1 LTDPMR
7 MLGLVAIGLFVVFM
21 LGSLLL
27 RLPPRDPKKREAH
40 GRWREAMARAKAAPT
55 PEEKAAA
62 LREAS
67 VIALEGLA
75 RPGLAASL
83 ARRAER
89 VRPSVEG
96 ARSLVR
102 ALEAGRRYAA
112 LERLIWRELETAE
125 GERYDALFES
135 LLGFYEGIANA
146 PERARVLR
154 KLKRPR
160 SEREPSGESR
170 RAG

>member
-1 LTDPMR
+1 MTEAMR
-7 MLGLVAIGLFVVFM
+7 MVGLVAIGLFVVWTI
-21 LGSLLL
+21 GKLLL
-27 RLPPRDPKKREAH
+27 SLPPRDPKKREAH
-40 GRWREAMARAKAAPT
+40 VRWREAMARAKAAT
-55 PEEKAAA
+55 AHTDKADA

-67 VIALEGLA
+67 VIALEGLG

-89 VRPSVEG
+89 VRPSTDG
-96 ARSLVR
+96 ALHLVR

-125 GERYDALFES
+125 GERHAALFDAL
-135 LLGFYEGIANA
+135 LAFYDGKGNA

-154 KLKRPR
+154 KL
-160 SEREPSGESR
+160 
-170 RAG
+170 RAR